1 MAGSETWA
9 GWIRLGAI
17 LMLIIGVI
25 DFFQGLI
32 AIIRSGYYT
41 VSPNQIIVVDMKTW
55 GWIMLFWGIIV
66 GAAGWGLTLGA
77 NWARWFTIV
86 AASVN
91 IVVQLGFLGSSTHSL
106 WALTSVALSAVVL
119 YGLIVHWEEA
129 SETIRRMAESRM

>member
-86 AASVN
+86 AASAN